1 MATIAIYGSGQLGTT
16 VSQLLSAISHHK
28 VLGPFGRNESAK
40 ALESAADVVII
51 ATTTRFKD
59 VASDIE
65 RAIKAGSNVLV
76 SAEECAYPWAVDA
89 KRADEID
96 ALAKSKSVSIA
107 GAGVNPGL
115 IFDSLVLTLLGAAPR
130 GCTVAVRR
138 TVSIAGFGATVLGR
152 IGLGKTSESF
162 AEAVAQ
168 EEILGHAGFPQSMT
182 VVATAM
188 GLQIEKIAKEL
199 LPVISEVEIDLP
211 GRFTVRAGESAGVN
225 QTYSAYLAGEVWFTS
240 HFYGH
245 IDLPSL
251 GKSAMDEIELSLGG
265 EVFQTTQL
273 KPGIGSQVG
282 SQNMVANSIERI
294 IHARSGWVT
303 TAEMQ
308 PAYPEAIKQ

>member
-1 MATIAIYGSGQLGTT
+1 MALIAIYGSGQLGTT
-16 VSQLLSAISHHK
+16 VSQLLTSIAHHK
-28 VLGPFGRNESAK
+28 VLGPFGRSQSGE
-40 ALESAADVVII
+40 ALESGADVVII

-65 RAIKAGSNVLV
+65 RAVKSGSNVLV

-89 KRADEID
+89 QRANELD
-96 ALAKSKSVSIA
+96 ALAKAKSVSIA

-138 TVSIAGFGATVLGR
+138 TVSIAGFGGTVLAR
-152 IGLGKTSESF
+152 IGVGKTPEAF
-162 AEAVAQ
+162 AQAVSK

-188 GLQIEKIAKEL
+188 GLTIEKITKEL
-199 LPVISEVEIDLP
+199 LPVITKKEIDLP
-211 GRFTVRAGESAGVN
+211 GRVTVRAGESAGVN
-225 QTYSAYLAGEVWFTS
+225 QTYSAYVGGKAWFES

-251 GKSAMDEIELSLGG
+251 GKTAIDEIELSLEGK
-265 EVFQTTQL
+265 VFQKIQL
-273 KPGIGSQVG
+273 TPGIGSQVG

-294 IHARSGWVT
+294 IRARSGWVT

-308 PAYPEAIKQ
+308 PAYPEGVNA